1 MPNIFFPHHQMVH
14 FVHSIGA
21 NHFTL
26 ETMYFKYKK
35 GCVLSGEVDRER
47 ENYLYLQKFSST
59 HQNKRGIGGTNAVTF
74 LKPWL
79 MQKQVKLGKNRFNVP
94 PFIKIYAN
102 LKNTFAILQILF
114 KTVGI
119 CISCL

>member
-1 MPNIFFPHHQMVH
+1 MVH

-21 NHFTL
+21 NHLTL

-59 HQNKRGIGGTNAVTF
+59 HQNKRGVGGRNAVTF
-74 LKPWL
+74 LKPL
-79 MQKQVKLGKNRFNVP
+79 LRQKQVKLGK
-94 PFIKIYAN
+94 KIDLMYLLSLKIHAN